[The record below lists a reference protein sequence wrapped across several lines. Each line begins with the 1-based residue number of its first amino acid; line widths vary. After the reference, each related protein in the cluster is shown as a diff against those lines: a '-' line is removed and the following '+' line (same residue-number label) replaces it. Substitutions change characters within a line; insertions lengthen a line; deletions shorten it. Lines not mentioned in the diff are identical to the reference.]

1 LTIFDLLQAL
11 RSMPVVD
18 LHIPTLCLV
27 GSPNVGKSSLVRI
40 LSSGKP
46 EVMLRL
52 VVCMLLGGSF

>member
-1 LTIFDLLQAL
+1 
-11 RSMPVVD
+11 MPVVD

-46 EVMLRL
+46 EVMLRT
-52 VVCMLLGGSF
+52 VVFLLFYVGRW